1 MFDCIDKG
9 IFLTR
14 GFTSIQVPPPPKKKS
29 LFIKNTLNVKTNFL
43 KFPVVVKNQLK
54 FRKLVLVLTGKM
66 PMSDGI
72 IIIFLNNSPQIGVI
86 VHWIY
91 SKAEILEIIGL
102 SWDEKKKRF
111 VTKAMI
117 MYKLVMH
124 MDYQSW
130 VLSIKLYWFV

>member
-1 MFDCIDKG
+1 M
-9 IFLTR
+9 
-14 GFTSIQVPPPPKKKS
+14 
-29 LFIKNTLNVKTNFL
+29 
-43 KFPVVVKNQLK
+43 VVKNQLK

-102 SWDEKKKRF
+102 SWDEKKK
-111 VTKAMI
+111 KI
-117 MYKLVMH
+117 CNQSY
-124 MDYQSW
+124 DY
-130 VLSIKLYWFV
+130 V

>member
-1 MFDCIDKG
+1 
-9 IFLTR
+9 
-14 GFTSIQVPPPPKKKS
+14 
-29 LFIKNTLNVKTNFL
+29 
-43 KFPVVVKNQLK
+43 
-54 FRKLVLVLTGKM
+54 
-66 PMSDGI
+66 MSDGI

-102 SWDEKKKRF
+102 SRDEKKEERF

-130 VLSIKLYWFV
+130 VLSIKLHWFV

>member
-1 MFDCIDKG
+1 
-9 IFLTR
+9 
-14 GFTSIQVPPPPKKKS
+14 
-29 LFIKNTLNVKTNFL
+29 
-43 KFPVVVKNQLK
+43 
-54 FRKLVLVLTGKM
+54 
-66 PMSDGI
+66 MSDGI

-102 SWDEKKKRF
+102 SWDEKKRRL

-130 VLSIKLYWFV
+130 VLSIISCIDLYNCQFDFRWCFNDDFHLYFSANDKIKDIKSKPKNTAQMVRHVYIIVILRKPINEIKM